1 MRSISRIGLVLVLL
15 VAMSTPAFA
24 QNRGH
29 GSIYYSPSGHR
40 IGWARSLSND
50 NDANHV
56 ALAMCQGGQIDAQSL
71 NAFSHKQGGVS
82 ATGAGPDLNVVL
94 NDCRKIIKFDS
105 SANHQCAGFGYTLNG
120 RFSRGVRM
128 RDANG
133 VRNNLSSWPQAF
145 VVCNDD
151 ASVSGFDRFL
161 HALGNLA
168 TALGGN
174 QQTSNTPA
182 NPVVSSSAISFTNTA
197 NLAISFNL
205 KCDTETTY
213 HPFSI
218 APNTTQTYDASTWG
232 VSCTTYNVQLITSN
246 SDGSQTQNQRTE
258 RAGGPYAIVFNG
270 DSYDI
275 GATAAPAAAL
285 VVVNDTQQAV
295 VFSVACPN
303 SNPTS
308 FTVAIGTSSSNVL
321 PCSQGAMLTLQTGT
335 NANSTTKI
343 YPVSNGQ
350 TYHIHIDP
358 NLQLLTLVHTQ

>member
-1 MRSISRIGLVLVLL
+1 MRSISRIGLMLAIVI
-15 VAMSTPAFA
+15 AMSIPAFA

-71 NAFSHKQGGVS
+71 NAFSNKQGGVS
-82 ATGAGPDLNVVL
+82 ATGTGPDLNVVL
-94 NDCRKIIKFDS
+94 NDCRKMIKFDS
-105 SANHQCAGFGYTLNG
+105 SANHQCAGFGYTLDG

-151 ASVSGFDRFL
+151 ASVSGFDRFV

-174 QQTSNTPA
+174 QQTSNTPV
-182 NPVVSSSAISFTNTA
+182 NPVGSSSTISFTNTA

-218 APNTTQTYDASTWG
+218 APNTTQTFDSSTWG

-258 RAGGPYAIVFNG
+258 PAGGPYAIVYNG

-275 GATAAPAAAL
+275 GAAVAPAAL
-285 VVVNDTQQAV
+285 VVVNDTQQTV
-295 VFSVACPN
+295 VFSVVCPN
-303 SNPTS
+303 GTPTS
-308 FTVAIGTSSSNVL
+308 LTVGVGTSTSNVL
-321 PCSQGAMLTLQTGT
+321 PCSQGALLTLQTGT
-335 NANSTTKI
+335 NASSTTKI

-350 TYHIHIDP
+350 TYHIHVDP
-358 NLQLLTLVHTQ
+358 TLQLLTLVHTQ